1 MMKNFKTL
9 ELAIEFYQKGQ
20 EIKINNRVIK
30 DQFDRA
36 SLSIALNIA
45 EGYGRLTEKER
56 RRFYAIALGSLRETQ
71 CLLHIMGQAKLLTV
85 SDLLAR
91 YLYQLCRKPGAIFQ

>member
-20 EIKINNRVIK
+20 ELKINNKIIR
-30 DQFDRA
+30 DQFDSA
-36 SLSIALNIA
+36 SLSIALNLA
-45 EGYGRLTEKER
+45 EGYGRLTEKDR
-56 RRFYAIALGSLRETQ
+56 RRFYSIANGSLRETQ
-71 CLLHIMGQAKLLTV
+71 CLLKIMNQETLLLS

-91 YLYQLCRKPGAIFQ
+91 HLYQLCLRPGAIFQ